1 MICDVQDLSYVGE
14 NFMSKNIVILGTQW
28 GDEGKGK
35 LVDLLCA
42 QENAVVRYQGGHNA
56 GHTLIINGEK
66 TVLRLMPS
74 GILHD
79 TVRCFIGNGVV
90 LSPDAFLQEMN
101 ELENRGVPVA
111 KRLRISSACSVLL
124 PYHILIDQ
132 AREKLLGSKA
142 IGTTKRGIGPC
153 YEDKVARRGL
163 RMMDFFH
170 EDQLAEKLKILANYH
185 NFQLKNYYHENEL
198 SFDTVLEAL
207 KKQIEIIRPM
217 IVDVTAE
224 LSALKKAGKNI
235 IFEGAQGT
243 LLDID
248 LGTYP
253 FVTSSNTTAGA
264 VSTGTGF
271 GPRYIDAVLGVTK
284 AYVTRVGA
292 GSFPTELTDDV
303 GKLIAE
309 RGKEFGS
316 VTGRQRRCGWFDA
329 VILRRSVF
337 INSLSSIA
345 LTKLDVLDTL
355 SEIKICNAYR
365 YRGEIVHDLPMDL
378 CDMHECEPIYETMPG
393 WQTSTFGITD
403 ISKMHAAAK
412 NYISYLE
419 KLCGVPISIISTGP
433 DREQTVIIKSP
444 LI

>member
-1 MICDVQDLSYVGE
+1 
-14 NFMSKNIVILGTQW
+14 MSKNVVILGTQW

-35 LVDLLCA
+35 LVDLLCEQA
-42 QENAVVRYQGGHNA
+42 AAVVRYQGGHNA

-79 TVRCFIGNGVV
+79 GVQCFIGNGVV
-90 LSPDAFLQEMN
+90 LSPDAFLQEMS

-111 KRLRISSACSVLL
+111 QRLRISSACSVLL
-124 PYHILIDQ
+124 PYHILVDQ
-132 AREKLLGSKA
+132 AREKARGNNK
-142 IGTTKRGIGPC
+142 IGTTGRGIGPC
-153 YEDKVARRGL
+153 YEDKVARRGI

-170 EDQLAEKLKILANYH
+170 LDQLSEKLKALADYH
-185 NFQLKNYYHENEL
+185 NFQLKNYFQQEEL
-198 SFDTVLEAL
+198 SFEIVFEKL
-207 KKQIEIIRPM
+207 KTQIEKIRPL
-217 IVDVTAE
+217 IVDVTAR
-224 LSALKKAGKNI
+224 LSALKQAKKNI
-235 IFEGAQGT
+235 LFEGAQGT

-284 AYVTRVGA
+284 AYVTRVGS
-292 GSFPTELTDDV
+292 GPFPTELHDET

-316 VTGRQRRCGWFDA
+316 VTGRPRRCGWFDA
-329 VILRRSVF
+329 VLMRRAVVV
-337 INSLSSIA
+337 NSLSSLV

-365 YRGEIVHDLPMDL
+365 YRGEILRDLPMDL
-378 CDMHECEPIYETMPG
+378 CDLEACEPIYESMPG
-393 WQTSTFGITD
+393 WQSSTFGVTTLEN
-403 ISKMHAAAK
+403 MPPLAK
-412 NYISYLE
+412 NYISHLE
-419 KLCGVPISIISTGP
+419 KLCGVPVDIISTGP
-433 DREQTVIIKSP
+433 DRDHTIILKHP
-444 LI
+444 FT

>member
-1 MICDVQDLSYVGE
+1 
-14 NFMSKNIVILGTQW
+14 MSKNIVILGTQW

-35 LVDLLCA
+35 LVDLLCEHA
-42 QENAVVRYQGGHNA
+42 AAVVRYQGGHNA
-56 GHTLIINGEK
+56 GHTLVIKGQK

-79 TVRCFIGNGVV
+79 GMQCFIGNGVV
-90 LSPDAFLQEMN
+90 LSPDAFLSEMN
-101 ELENRGVPVA
+101 ELENRGVPVTQ
-111 KRLRISSACSVLL
+111 RLKISAACSVLL

-132 AREKLLGSKA
+132 AREKARGKQA
-142 IGTTKRGIGPC
+142 IGTTGRGIGPC

-170 EDQLAEKLKILANYH
+170 PEQLSEKLKALADYH
-185 NFQLKNYYHENEL
+185 NFQLKHYFHQEEL
-198 SFDTVLEAL
+198 PFETVLEKL
-207 KKQIEIIRPM
+207 LIQIEKIRPM
-217 IVDVTAE
+217 ITDVTAQ
-224 LSALKKAGKNI
+224 LSALKNAGKNI
-235 IFEGAQGT
+235 LFEGAQGT

-292 GSFPTELTDDV
+292 GPFPTELHDDI

-309 RGKEFGS
+309 RGNEFGS
-316 VTGRQRRCGWFDA
+316 VTGRPRRCGWFDA
-329 VILRRSVF
+329 LLMRRSVLV
-337 INSLSSIA
+337 NSLSSLI

-355 SEIKICNAYR
+355 SEIKICTAYR
-365 YRGEIVHDLPMDL
+365 YRGEIMHDLPMDL
-378 CDMHECEPIYETMPG
+378 CDMQECEPIYETMPG
-393 WQTSTFGITD
+393 WQTSTFGVTKIED
-403 ISKMHAAAK
+403 MPIAAK
-412 NYISYLE
+412 NYIAHLE
-419 KLCGVPISIISTGP
+419 ALCGVPIDIISTGP
-433 DREQTVIIKSP
+433 ERNQTIVLKP
-444 LI
+444 PF